1 MNRCRS
7 CGEIIDDSQALTF
20 DGLCPTCM
28 RDQKANVTQKEDK
41 TFESGI
47 WLIVILAGILD
58 AVGTIV
64 AAFILMSFESSFGTP
79 IFASFMPV
87 FVVAFAFG
95 VGIAII
101 GYMMYQKT
109 TGQQG

>member
-1 MNRCRS
+1 MNHCRN
-7 CGEIIDDSQALTF
+7 CGKSIDDSQVLNF

-28 RDQKANVTQKEDK
+28 RDQKAKVMQKNDK
-41 TFESGI
+41 IVKSGI
-47 WLIVILAGILD
+47 WLIVTLTGILH

-64 AAFILMSFESSFGTP
+64 VLYILRSFTSQFGEPIFVPFIPVFAMSF
-79 IFASFMPV
+79 V
-87 FVVAFAFG
+87 FG

-109 TGQQG
+109 TEQQR